1 MSIDNDP
8 LSIDNAPLSIDNTP
22 LSTNNAPCAVFSD
35 LCAAENAARGIN
47 FYTAAGINTLQLT
60 YLIIQSGYSM
70 VLYTNELLENIV
82 KIDMSLIHRM
92 KGSIGGKVI
101 IFSSLMFLILLIGG
115 SIAFALSMWQI
126 RHRNAGIELAQ
137 ALDIERIKLEASVN
151 GEIALALK
159 MATSP
164 VIVRHF
170 LDPGDPSVRRTAF
183 DEIAAYKDAFKSKS
197 AFWASDIDKE
207 FYFEENNHYTVDTE
221 NPDNYWYKMT
231 LYETEKYNFN
241 INYNPDLKRIMLW
254 INAPVFDNGKP
265 IGLVGTGIDLSDFVD
280 SIFQSYTG
288 SAKMY
293 FFNKLNEITGAQD
306 LKLVTEKAAVD
317 DALGATGRAIAAR
330 TKELAAGEIKYF
342 NAPAGEVAVGEVPA
356 LGWYIAGIQ
365 PLSFLDSFRNNMTIL
380 FFTVIAVIAG
390 IFVVFYLYI
399 TSLISPMNNMI
410 QALDQIS
417 ADWDMTKRL
426 SFHQQDEIGKLG
438 DFFNT
443 TFEKMRALL
452 TVIKGKTVTLS
463 ETGDELKFHMNK
475 TKMDI
480 DGINKNVQY
489 MREQVLS
496 QADKVNATASSIEI
510 VIKGLDELND
520 HITAQSQTL
529 SKSSASIE
537 EMVSNVQSVTETLVK
552 NTANIQSLADSSL
565 AGRTDLQKVSAEI
578 QEIAK
583 ESEGLLEI
591 NMVIQT
597 IASQTNLLSMNAAIE
612 AAHAGELGK
621 GFAVIA
627 DEISKLADN
636 SRAQSKTISAVLKKI
651 KLMIDTITKSTG
663 AVLDRINEIQQE
675 VQIVSDQETQ
685 IRNSMVEH
693 EKGSQEIL
701 EAVTQ
706 LNTAT
711 DLVQKTSDEV
721 TGESRDILSQSS
733 ELKQITTDAAVNMD
747 DMSVSIDEIACTISR
762 VQEISDEN
770 KGNIDSVSGEIGR
783 FKVE

>member
-1 MSIDNDP
+1 MEMNK
-8 LSIDNAPLSIDNTP
+8 
-22 LSTNNAPCAVFSD
+22 
-35 LCAAENAARGIN
+35 
-47 FYTAAGINTLQLT
+47 
-60 YLIIQSGYSM
+60 SM
-70 VLYTNELLENIV
+70 
-82 KIDMSLIHRM
+82 IHKM
-92 KGSIGGKVI
+92 KTSIGGKVI
-101 IFSSLMFLILLIGG
+101 IFSGTLFLVLLIGG
-115 SIAFALSMWQI
+115 SIAFSLSMWQI
-126 RHRNAGIELAQ
+126 RHTNVGIELSQ
-137 ALDIERIKLEASVN
+137 SLEIERIKLEASVN

-164 VIVRHF
+164 LIVRHF
-170 LDPGDPSVRRTAF
+170 LNPEDAFTRRMAF
-183 DEIAAYKDAFKSKS
+183 DEIAGYKDAFKSKS

-207 FYFEENNHYTVDTE
+207 FYFDENNHYKIDTE

-241 INYNPDLKRIMLW
+241 INYNPELKKIMLW

-265 IGLVGTGIDLSDFVD
+265 IGLVGTGIDLSDFVN
-280 SIFQSYTG
+280 SIFRDYKG
-288 SAKMY
+288 SAKLY
-293 FFNKLNEITGAQD
+293 FFNALNEITGAQD
-306 LKLVTEKAAVD
+306 LKLVTDKAVID
-317 DALGATGRAIAAR
+317 TALGATGKGILAKS
-330 TKELAAGEIKYF
+330 KELTPGEIKYF
-342 NAPAGEVAVGEVPA
+342 NAPLGEVAVGEVPA
-356 LGWYIAGIQ
+356 LGWYIVGIQ
-365 PLSFLDSFRNNMTIL
+365 PLSFLDSFENSMTIL
-380 FFTVIAVIAG
+380 FFTVIAVIAI
-390 IFVVFYLYI
+390 IFVIFYLYI

-426 SFHQQDEIGKLG
+426 AFHQHDEIGKLG
-438 DFFNT
+438 DFFNM

-463 ETGDELKFHMNK
+463 ETGEELTFHMNK

-496 QADKVNATASSIEI
+496 QADKVNATTNSIEI
-510 VIKGLDELND
+510 VIKGLDELNE
-520 HITAQSQTL
+520 HIAAQSETL

-537 EMVSNVQSVTETLVK
+537 EMVTNVQSVTETLIK
-552 NTANIQSLADSSL
+552 NTVNIQSLADSSQ
-565 AGRTDLQKVSAEI
+565 AGRTDLQKVSADI
-578 QEIAK
+578 KEIAK

-612 AAHAGELGK
+612 AAHAGELGQ

-627 DEISKLADN
+627 GEISKLADN
-636 SRAQSKTISAVLKKI
+636 SRSQSKTISAVLKKI

-663 AVLDRINEIQQE
+663 AVLERINEIQQE
-675 VQIVSDQETQ
+675 VQVVSDQETQ

-711 DLVQKTSDEV
+711 ELVKKTSEEV
-721 TGESRDILSQSS
+721 TGESRDILNQSS
-733 ELKQITTDAAVNMD
+733 ELKQITTDSAGNMD

-770 KGNIDSVSGEIGR
+770 KENIDSVSVEIGR